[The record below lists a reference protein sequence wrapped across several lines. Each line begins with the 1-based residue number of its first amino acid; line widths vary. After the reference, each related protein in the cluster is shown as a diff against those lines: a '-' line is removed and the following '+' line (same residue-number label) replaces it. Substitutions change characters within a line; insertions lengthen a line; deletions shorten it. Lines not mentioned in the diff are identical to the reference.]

1 MLTAMNVNQVRTR
14 SLTIAA
20 WKRSAYLVQQ
30 VGRASPVTS
39 AMHAFLVVL
48 ENLLPQQGHQGAF
61 SANRVPQSALRC
73 ALVACRARHHH
84 QTERAP
90 TVSRENMLGRT
101 AQRRVNFV
109 LKENSVKK
117 LVYLCVKSVSSDSMA

>member
-1 MLTAMNVNQVRTR
+1 MNANQVRTR

-20 WKRSAYLVQQ
+20 WKRNAYLVQQ

-73 ALVACRARHHH
+73 VLVACRARHHP

-90 TVSRENMLGRT
+90 TVSRGNMLGRT
-101 AQRRVNFV
+101 AQRRVDSV
-109 LKENSVKK
+109 LKENSVMY
-117 LVYLCVKSVSSDSMA
+117 LAYLCVKSVSSDSMA